1 MTENLA
7 HPQFSKGLSGYKVE
21 EVDSYIDKVLDTI
34 KDLKDQNEVLEEK
47 IGVLAES
54 LQKYREDEDSL
65 REALLGAQKMGDSIV
80 KNANNKAEITMRE
93 ASVKAAHI
101 VEEARKKVEDEKD
114 EQEAGRILDN
124 LLARQDEALQLAA
137 AVQTQLAQ
145 AETAAQ
151 DVRRSEDDVADV
163 RNRMER
169 LREEQR
175 ALNGP
180 AREVLESQTTA
191 LRQLRALSSTLA
203 TEQERLAELEGR
215 LISET
220 PARSIKNLPLL
231 LLGAALFLAGA
242 GTLLAAWRLGVT
254 SLPLTQGLEMPVNLW
269 SGYLILFCG
278 VGFLAAGLPHDGPE
292 RRRRKNEF
300 AHLQSRRDACA
311 AHVAELKEQARADAI
326 ANGIRKENP
335 NANIVY
341 IKGDQFTNELIAAI
355 QNGKNIEFRSKYR
368 EADLFLIDDVQFIAG
383 KESTQEEFFH
393 TFNKLYEEHKQIVM
407 TSDRK
412 PSDMLTLEDR
422 LKTRFEWGLL
432 ADIQPPDYETRMAI
446 LKNKAKNLGLNLSDD
461 VCNYIAINVT
471 NNVRQIEG
479 TVKKILAYRDLN
491 NMPLDLPNISRAI
504 DDMFKSEGNA
514 LPTPSLIISQV
525 CKFYSIDEV
534 LLRGTQKNKG
544 TAEARQIAMYLIR
557 KLTNL
562 SLPDIGKEF
571 ARDHSTVLYAIRKV
585 EVALKNGDT
594 TMQNNIRDITAN
606 INSCL

>member
-1 MTENLA
+1 MYSSAYVWAKVLSHMEERLGAVTVSAWFDDAEVVELNENNLILYSPSDFRREIIRRRCTDYIQDA
-7 HPQFSKGLSGYKVE
+7 LKEVFNSDAKLMVFGDEELDAFKQKGKSVSSMDFNPQFTFDNFVVGPSNRFAHSAAIAVSK
-21 EVDSYIDKVLDTI
+21 
-34 KDLKDQNEVLEEK
+34 
-47 IGVLAES
+47 
-54 LQKYREDEDSL
+54 
-65 REALLGAQKMGDSIV
+65 
-80 KNANNKAEITMRE
+80 
-93 ASVKAAHI
+93 
-101 VEEARKKVEDEKD
+101 
-114 EQEAGRILDN
+114 
-124 LLARQDEALQLAA
+124 
-137 AVQTQLAQ
+137 
-145 AETAAQ
+145 
-151 DVRRSEDDVADV
+151 
-163 RNRMER
+163 
-169 LREEQR
+169 
-175 ALNGP
+175 
-180 AREVLESQTTA
+180 
-191 LRQLRALSSTLA
+191 
-203 TEQERLAELEGR
+203 
-215 LISET
+215 T
-220 PARSIKNLPLL
+220 PGQVYNP
-231 LLGAALFLAGA
+231 LFLYG
-242 GTLLAAWRLGVT
+242 
-254 SLPLTQGLEMPVNLW
+254 PP
-269 SGYLILFCG
+269 G
-278 VGFLAAGLPHDGPE
+278 VG
-292 RRRRKNEF
+292 KT
-300 AHLQSRRDACA
+300 HL
-311 AHVAELKEQARADAI
+311 LYAI

-479 TVKKILAYRDLN
+479 AVKKILAYRDLN

>member
-1 MTENLA
+1 MYSSAYVWAKVLSHMEERLGAVTVSAWFDDAEVVELNENNLILYSPSDFRREIIRRRCTDYIQDA
-7 HPQFSKGLSGYKVE
+7 LKEVFNSDAKLMVFGDEELDAFKQKGKSVSSMDFNPQFTFDNFVVGPSNRFAHSAAIAVSK
-21 EVDSYIDKVLDTI
+21 
-34 KDLKDQNEVLEEK
+34 
-47 IGVLAES
+47 
-54 LQKYREDEDSL
+54 
-65 REALLGAQKMGDSIV
+65 
-80 KNANNKAEITMRE
+80 
-93 ASVKAAHI
+93 
-101 VEEARKKVEDEKD
+101 
-114 EQEAGRILDN
+114 
-124 LLARQDEALQLAA
+124 
-137 AVQTQLAQ
+137 
-145 AETAAQ
+145 
-151 DVRRSEDDVADV
+151 
-163 RNRMER
+163 
-169 LREEQR
+169 
-175 ALNGP
+175 
-180 AREVLESQTTA
+180 
-191 LRQLRALSSTLA
+191 
-203 TEQERLAELEGR
+203 
-215 LISET
+215 T
-220 PARSIKNLPLL
+220 PGQVYNP
-231 LLGAALFLAGA
+231 LFLYG
-242 GTLLAAWRLGVT
+242 
-254 SLPLTQGLEMPVNLW
+254 PP
-269 SGYLILFCG
+269 G
-278 VGFLAAGLPHDGPE
+278 VG
-292 RRRRKNEF
+292 KT
-300 AHLQSRRDACA
+300 HL
-311 AHVAELKEQARADAI
+311 LYAI

-412 PSDMLTLEDR
+412 PSDMLTLENR

-594 TMQNNIRDITAN
+594 IMQNNIRDITAN

>member
-1 MTENLA
+1 MYSSAYVWAKVLSHMEERLGAVTVSAWFDDAEVVELNENNLILYSPSDFRREIIRRRCTDYIQDA
-7 HPQFSKGLSGYKVE
+7 LKEVFNSDAKLMVFGDEELDAFKQKGKSVSSMDFNPQFTFDNFVVGPSNRFAHSAAIAVSK
-21 EVDSYIDKVLDTI
+21 
-34 KDLKDQNEVLEEK
+34 
-47 IGVLAES
+47 
-54 LQKYREDEDSL
+54 
-65 REALLGAQKMGDSIV
+65 
-80 KNANNKAEITMRE
+80 
-93 ASVKAAHI
+93 
-101 VEEARKKVEDEKD
+101 
-114 EQEAGRILDN
+114 
-124 LLARQDEALQLAA
+124 
-137 AVQTQLAQ
+137 
-145 AETAAQ
+145 
-151 DVRRSEDDVADV
+151 
-163 RNRMER
+163 
-169 LREEQR
+169 
-175 ALNGP
+175 
-180 AREVLESQTTA
+180 
-191 LRQLRALSSTLA
+191 
-203 TEQERLAELEGR
+203 
-215 LISET
+215 T
-220 PARSIKNLPLL
+220 PGQVYNP
-231 LLGAALFLAGA
+231 LFLYG
-242 GTLLAAWRLGVT
+242 
-254 SLPLTQGLEMPVNLW
+254 PP
-269 SGYLILFCG
+269 G
-278 VGFLAAGLPHDGPE
+278 VG
-292 RRRRKNEF
+292 KT
-300 AHLQSRRDACA
+300 HL
-311 AHVAELKEQARADAI
+311 LYAI

-525 CKFYSIDEV
+525 CMFYSIDEV

>member
-1 MTENLA
+1 MYSSAYVWAKVLSHMEERLGAVTVSAWFDDAEVVELNENNLILYSPSDFRREIIRRRCTDYIQDA
-7 HPQFSKGLSGYKVE
+7 LKEVFNSDAKLMVFGDEELDAFKQKGKSVSSMDFNPQFTFDNFVVGPSNRFAHSAAIAVSK
-21 EVDSYIDKVLDTI
+21 
-34 KDLKDQNEVLEEK
+34 
-47 IGVLAES
+47 
-54 LQKYREDEDSL
+54 
-65 REALLGAQKMGDSIV
+65 
-80 KNANNKAEITMRE
+80 
-93 ASVKAAHI
+93 
-101 VEEARKKVEDEKD
+101 
-114 EQEAGRILDN
+114 
-124 LLARQDEALQLAA
+124 
-137 AVQTQLAQ
+137 
-145 AETAAQ
+145 
-151 DVRRSEDDVADV
+151 
-163 RNRMER
+163 
-169 LREEQR
+169 
-175 ALNGP
+175 
-180 AREVLESQTTA
+180 
-191 LRQLRALSSTLA
+191 
-203 TEQERLAELEGR
+203 
-215 LISET
+215 T
-220 PARSIKNLPLL
+220 PGQVYNP
-231 LLGAALFLAGA
+231 LFLYG
-242 GTLLAAWRLGVT
+242 
-254 SLPLTQGLEMPVNLW
+254 PP
-269 SGYLILFCG
+269 G
-278 VGFLAAGLPHDGPE
+278 VG
-292 RRRRKNEF
+292 KT
-300 AHLQSRRDACA
+300 HL
-311 AHVAELKEQARADAI
+311 LYAI

-446 LKNKAKNLGLNLSDD
+446 LKNKAQSLGLDLSDD
-461 VCNYIAINVT
+461 VCNYIAVNVT

-491 NMPLDLPNISRAI
+491 AMPLDLPNVTRAI
-504 DDMFKSEGNA
+504 DDMFKNEGNA
-514 LPTPSLIISQV
+514 VPTPSIIITQV
-525 CKFYSIDEV
+525 CKFYSVEESTI
-534 LLRGTQKNKG
+534 RGTLKSKG
-544 TAEARQIAMYLIR
+544 VTEARQVACYLIR
-557 KLTNL
+557 KMTNL